1 MIPKSVR
8 VSVSCLKSIK
18 YTWSNIVPQ
27 KESEMR
33 ERKIIHPGKLWCSA
47 QDRETAA
54 TSKVGL
60 MFYSMWMTKKK
71 IPSPISCSPRKLLIL
86 M

>member
-1 MIPKSVR
+1 
-8 VSVSCLKSIK
+8 
-18 YTWSNIVPQ
+18 
-27 KESEMR
+27 MR

-71 IPSPISCSPRKLLIL
+71 FRLRFHAHPENF
-86 M
+86 